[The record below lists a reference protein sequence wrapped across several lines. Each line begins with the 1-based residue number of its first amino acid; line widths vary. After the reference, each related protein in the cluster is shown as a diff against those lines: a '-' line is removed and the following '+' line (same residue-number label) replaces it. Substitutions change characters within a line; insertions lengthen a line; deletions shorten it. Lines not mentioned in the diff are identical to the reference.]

1 MASQHKLWSHCVALS
16 RPCKSFC
23 LSLWYF
29 GATVHR
35 WEERLKQVGGAN
47 EASQGVFWW
56 KLGLTFTSTEAQT
69 LEKFKHVF
77 PVGVQILCAHAFSS
91 GGTLHKTYIID
102 YKSKWF
108 KILILTTPHYQTT
121 NCGVTLILWLQFM
134 TVIEILSCLGAEWGD
149 ISPNGKSLRT
159 DVSEPRLFLI
169 TSLSFCQS
177 ADYLNESEP
186 NTWITCAATTE

>member
-1 MASQHKLWSHCVALS
+1 MVFWCHS
-16 RPCKSFC
+16 P
-23 LSLWYF
+23 
-29 GATVHR
+29 
-35 WEERLKQVGGAN
+35 QVGRKAKTGGRCKWGITRGILVEIGSHFHFYWSPNIREIQACVSCRGAN
-47 EASQGVFWW
+47 FVW
-56 KLGLTFTSTEAQT
+56 
-69 LEKFKHVF
+69 
-77 PVGVQILCAHAFSS
+77 LCVHAFSS
-91 GGTLHKTYIID
+91 GGTVHKTYIID